1 MATDLIDTLQTLTL
15 TDYQNIVL
23 CLLGHLMDQ
32 FRKLGTFLS
41 SYFLKQI
48 LNLNMYTHRHT
59 HTHIDI
65 CTNMSSVLLL

>member
-1 MATDLIDTLQTLTL
+1 MATDLIDTLETLTL
-15 TDYQNIVL
+15 TDYQNILL

-48 LNLNMYTHRHT
+48 LNLNTYIYT
-59 HTHIDI
+59 HTHI
-65 CTNMSSVLLL
+65 